1 MADGPGAAAEDGRE
15 TPQGQHE
22 QEGGPA
28 VEDAGGDSGIVLRED
43 IDSRREP
50 EVVQQPQPKQ
60 RQVRVQEDVER
71 VVQEVAVY
79 GEVVL
84 LAA

>member
-50 EVVQQPQPKQ
+50 EMVQKPQPKQ
-60 RQVRVQEDVER
+60 RQVHDS
-71 VVQEVAVY
+71 
-79 GEVVL
+79 L
-84 LAA
+84 LRCTLACVKSSQV